1 MLQHGAA
8 NGPVVILNASNT
20 GCAALILTATGVQ
33 HVPFPNLSFV
43 AVTDLVKLLRHAV
56 AQDGRNPSLPKSNG
70 THVDGLV
77 QQIPFVIDT
86 SQLLRPPS
94 ERHIGRASDRSEQPE
109 EVFRYVLGV
118 LWKSVVEPV
127 IRRLDLKVRL
137 FL

>member
-1 MLQHGAA
+1 MLQHGAT

-20 GCAALILTATGVQ
+20 GCAALILTATGIQ
-33 HVPFPNLSFV
+33 HVPFPDLSFV
-43 AVTDLVKLLRHAV
+43 AVTVLVKLLRYAV
-56 AQDGRNPSLPKSNG
+56 AQDGRNPSLPSA
-70 THVDGLV
+70 HVDGLV

-94 ERHIGRASDRSEQPE
+94 DRHIGRASDVSEQPE

-127 IRRLDLKVRL
+127 IRRLDLEVQL
-137 FL
+137 FS